1 MPDENSKGYLIVGLG
16 NPGPEYEKTPHNL
29 GFLAVDRLA
38 ERHGIRITRSEA
50 KALSGVGMM
59 NGVTVVLAKP
69 QTFMN
74 LSGTSVSALLAKYE
88 LVPSNLLLVYDELA
102 LEWGSLR
109 VRPKGSSA
117 GHNGVQSVIDSL
129 GTEEFARIRLGIRP
143 DQLAGNIEYVLAPF
157 RRALKD
163 ELDSILDTASRA
175 VESVMTEGVEKAMA
189 KYNRRAQGPKEEQ

>member
-1 MPDENSKGYLIVGLG
+1 MWLVVGLG
-16 NPGPEYEKTPHNL
+16 NPGARYEQTPHNM
-29 GFLAVDRLA
+29 GFLAIDRLA
-38 ERHGIRITRSEA
+38 EANGIRVTQPDS
-50 KALSGVGMM
+50 KALVGKGMVRA
-59 NGVTVVLAKP
+59 GSVEAPAILAKP

-129 GTEEFARIRLGIRP
+129 GTAEFARIRLGIRP